1 MNSIEGGSKMKLP
14 DRPSGSTEGKAP
26 PPTERP
32 SPAGSPAAAPSSQLH
47 RLLQSLPREV
57 RLDLLEAEMKRR
69 GLPVKPR
76 PRAPIPERK

>member
-1 MNSIEGGSKMKLP
+1 MKLP
-14 DRPSGSTEGKAP
+14 DSGSGSKEGKAP

-32 SPAGSPAAAPSSQLH
+32 SPAGSPAAAQSSQLH